1 MASNKEID
9 VFNVS
14 FIDLLSCALGGVLL
28 IFFMISGLVQD
39 GVRKALSTSKSSGG
53 RYSVET
59 ALFDGKEVPPPAPL
73 LITLTV
79 DGPTSNPVEMEVIVP
94 GALQGDKGSVLSE
107 SQPVMEVGGTRY
119 RALFSRSLDGDGN
132 CVLTAMIPNSRS
144 LARDI
149 ASGALEPSIN
159 GWKVQVG
166 YPARLSE
173 SQEHMKDDLVHKWR
187 NLSKMAISLAV
198 FDAGKESGS
207 GKASVSWKRIEWRT
221 NGTNQFAAIAGNQLG
236 TIGTSKATEL
246 KLPSDKL
253 AFVTSHSSF
262 LTRQGLA
269 SADFETVFNQ
279 LLDEFHL
286 LNLEA
291 PEDDAFFQLIDLSA
305 RLAEIVN
312 SLDRGWDNP
321 DVVRFLQAVQ

>member
-1 MASNKEID
+1 
-9 VFNVS
+9 
-14 FIDLLSCALGGVLL
+14 
-28 IFFMISGLVQD
+28 
-39 GVRKALSTSKSSGG
+39 
-53 RYSVET
+53 
-59 ALFDGKEVPPPAPL
+59 
-73 LITLTV
+73 
-79 DGPTSNPVEMEVIVP
+79 
-94 GALQGDKGSVLSE
+94 
-107 SQPVMEVGGTRY
+107 
-119 RALFSRSLDGDGN
+119 
-132 CVLTAMIPNSRS
+132 
-144 LARDI
+144 
-149 ASGALEPSIN
+149 
-159 GWKVQVG
+159 
-166 YPARLSE
+166 
-173 SQEHMKDDLVHKWR
+173 MKDDLVHKWR

-321 DVVRFLQAVQ
+321 DVVRFLQAVQGEQLDLNLESLTDELRRVHRRFYGVGRDAPNTVSVSVQAVSIPGGAVNASGDSNLEKGKAPVTFVFSE